1 MKNSGYQEN
10 NSVMRKLGIIVH
22 RYGNEVNGG
31 GEYYAMLLAERL
43 IKKYDV
49 EIITTTSLDYMV
61 WDNYYEKGKN
71 LVNGIPVNRFP
82 VEFPRRKEEMDEI
95 ANRILPSLMTGQAI
109 NEKDAYAWI
118 DYQGPFCPELVTY
131 LKKNHDNYDVFI
143 FITYLYYHTV
153 YGLPAVSDR
162 AIFIPTAHDEPWL
175 RLSMFPKLFRLPRRF
190 LYCTQEEQD
199 MVHRI
204 LHNEEIPGEA
214 IGVGIDVPENIDSEH
229 FRKKYHV
236 SGNYLVFVG
245 RIDASKKCDE
255 MIQHFITYKEKH
267 PGELKLV
274 LIGKANMEIPER
286 PDILCTGFVSEQD
299 KFDGMA
305 GAKAA
310 IAPSRYESLCMALL
324 EGFAT
329 GVPAIVNGD
338 CAVLKGHCERSGAG
352 FAYTNEQEF
361 HRAIDELIDRDSIWR
376 QMSEKARIYVQKNY
390 VWKEV
395 MRKIDEAIEEVVS
408 QPFEQKYMTYAYRNM
423 FEAEKKS
430 FIEILKKEN
439 MLIPYVSKQ
448 EAAAITF
455 VSNDTYAPYLGVVI
469 YSILKNA
476 SAERQYDIV
485 VLVSDFSAANAK
497 RIYEMVSYYQN
508 VSIRFFEIRELV
520 KQYTFYENK
529 DYNDYTYYRLLLPEL
544 MQKYKKFIYLD
555 CDIIVNEDIGLL
567 FDTEIDEYCIAGSW
581 DPFIMTVQCTKD
593 ESNPIMKH
601 FRKWGLVDV
610 GTYFQGGVQLINPQK
625 INEICTS
632 DDLLKKASENQFIFC
647 DQDLLNIVCKGKI
660 KILHIQWNVL
670 AMSKNLAEVCDYWL
684 PEKYYDE
691 YMEAR
696 KHPMI
701 IHYADK
707 QMPDKVYNADF
718 YDIYWSYAKET
729 SFYELLLLRSAEN
742 QIKSEIQKKE
752 NKIKNQIP
760 DSSEK
765 IFFRTKVKK
774 NIIMPVVNIIF
785 PSGSKLREKVKET
798 YYRVRGLK

>member
-1 MKNSGYQEN
+1 
-10 NSVMRKLGIIVH
+10 MRKLGIIVH

-31 GEYYAMLLAERL
+31 GEYYAMLLAEKL

-95 ANRILPSLMTGQAI
+95 ANQILPHLMSGQAI
-109 NEKDAYAWI
+109 NERDAYAWI
-118 DYQGPFCPELVTY
+118 DYQGPFCPKLIEY
-131 LKKNHDNYDVFI
+131 LKENHDNYDVFI
-143 FITYLYYHTV
+143 FITYLYYHSV

-214 IGVGIDVPENIDSEH
+214 IGVGIDVPENIDAER

-236 SGNYLVFVG
+236 CGSYLVFVG

-255 MIQHFITYKEKH
+255 MIQHFIAYKERH

-299 KFDGMA
+299 KFDGIA
-305 GAKAA
+305 GAKASV
-310 IAPSRYESLCMALL
+310 APSRYESLCMALL
-324 EGFAT
+324 EGFAV

-352 FAYTNEQEF
+352 IVYTNEQEF
-361 HRAIDELIDRDSIWR
+361 HQAIDNLLDKKSAWLK
-376 QMSEKARIYVQKNY
+376 MSEKARFYIHKNY
-390 VWKEV
+390 VWEEV
-395 MRKIDEAIEEVVS
+395 IRKIDKAIEEVVS

-423 FEAEKKS
+423 FETEKKS
-430 FIEILKKEN
+430 CITVLEKEDMMIPCVFKKETT
-439 MLIPYVSKQ
+439 
-448 EAAAITF
+448 AITF
-455 VSNDTYAPYLGVVI
+455 VSNDAYAPYLGVVI
-469 YSILKNA
+469 YSILKN
-476 SAERQYDIV
+476 SSIDRQYDIV
-485 VLVSDFSAANAK
+485 VLVSDFSAANAQ
-497 RIYEMVSYYQN
+497 RIFEMVSHYKN
-508 VSIRFFEIRELV
+508 VSIRFFEIRKLV
-520 KQYTFYENK
+520 EQYTFYENK

-555 CDIIVNEDIGLL
+555 CDIIVNADIGLL
-567 FDTEIDEYCIAGSW
+567 YDTDIDEYCIAGSW
-581 DPFIMTVQCTKD
+581 DPFIMTVQCAKD
-593 ESNPIMKH
+593 ENNPIMQH
-601 FRKWGLVDV
+601 FKKWGLVEV
-610 GTYFQGGVQLINPQK
+610 GAYFQGGVQLINPQK
-625 INEICTS
+625 INEICS
-632 DDLLKKASENQFIFC
+632 ADDLLKKASENQLIFC

-660 KILHIQWNVL
+660 KILHNQWNVL
-670 AMSKNLAEVCDYWL
+670 AMSKNLAGVCDYWL

-696 KHPMI
+696 KNPMI

-707 QMPDKVYNADF
+707 QMPDKVYDADF
-718 YDIYWSYAKET
+718 YDIYWSYARNT
-729 SFYELLLLRSAEN
+729 PFYELLLLRS
-742 QIKSEIQKKE
+742 SEYQMKEELQNKE
-752 NKIKNQIP
+752 NNIENHIL
-760 DSSEK
+760 DSSENLL
-765 IFFRTKVKK
+765 FRTKVKRK
-774 NIIMPVVNIIF
+774 FIMPVVNMMF
-785 PSGSKLREKVKET
+785 PCGSRSREKVKDT
-798 YYRVRGLK
+798 YYRFRGLK